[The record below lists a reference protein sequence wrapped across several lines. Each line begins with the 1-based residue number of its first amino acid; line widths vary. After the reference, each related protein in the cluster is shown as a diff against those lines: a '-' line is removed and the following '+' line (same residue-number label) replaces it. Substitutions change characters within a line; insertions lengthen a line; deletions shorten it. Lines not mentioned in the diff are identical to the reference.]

1 LGLPGALELLGLN
14 KVDPAPVGSAFV
26 IGSNRAFALG
36 AMFRIGLKINSATE
50 MARMRAMHKRGW
62 MMAGAVAL
70 VVAGGAGWIL
80 KARHVDSAGGAGG
93 SAGWGNMIGASEEP
107 APMASAPVAALTLDQ
122 VRNKLFKEGSFA
134 GTEPAGDWC
143 VSSAKLSPCPEL
155 RKRFE
160 YYILGVGEV
169 AIGDIKGLV
178 ADEARRA
185 HGDKLAADI
194 MAIWDKYWQIR
205 TYSWRNQFE
214 QADRSTWMPVFEEQ
228 RLVRRQILGAE
239 WAKAFFEQDE
249 ANFKAYYAQLESGA
263 PPPPDPGEPVPQMAP
278 GKDPAAVQ
286 AERVARFGQAAADR
300 LAKADE
306 EWADW
311 ERRLA
316 GARTEWD
323 RLKNDASQSDAL
335 RKQAMQAYIDKNF
348 KPDEHLRVQALLH
361 L

>member
-1 LGLPGALELLGLN
+1 
-14 KVDPAPVGSAFV
+14 
-26 IGSNRAFALG
+26 
-36 AMFRIGLKINSATE
+36 
-50 MARMRAMHKRGW
+50 MRAMQMRGW
-62 MMAGAVAL
+62 MMAGAVVL
-70 VVAGGAGWIL
+70 VVGGGAAWL
-80 KARHVDSAGGAGG
+80 VKSRQAGDDAAGA
-93 SAGWGNMIGASEEP
+93 SNREAGWRSLISAAQEES
-107 APMASAPVAALTLDQ
+107 APASAPVAAMTADQ

-143 VSSAKLSPCPEL
+143 VTNARLQACPEL

-169 AIGDIKGLV
+169 GINDIRTLV

-185 HGDKLAADI
+185 QGENLANDI
-194 MAIWDKYWQIR
+194 MAIWDKYWQLR
-205 TYSWRNQFE
+205 TYAWRNRFE

-228 RLVRRQILGAE
+228 RQVRRQILGAD
-239 WAKAFFEQDE
+239 WAKAFFDQDE

-286 AERVARFGQAAADR
+286 AERVARYGQAAADR

-323 RLKNDASQSDAL
+323 RLKSDPSQSEAL
-335 RKQAMQAYIDKNF
+335 RKQAMQAYIEKNF
-348 KPDEHLRVQALLH
+348 KPDEHIRVQALLH